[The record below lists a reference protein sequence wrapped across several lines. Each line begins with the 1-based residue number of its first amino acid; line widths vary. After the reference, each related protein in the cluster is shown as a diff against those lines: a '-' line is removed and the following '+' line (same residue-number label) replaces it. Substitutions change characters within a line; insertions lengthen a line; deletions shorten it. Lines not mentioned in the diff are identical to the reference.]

1 LIRFFF
7 WLMTFAGVIF
17 AGLKFFIYYG
27 LTSRQPSFLFPT
39 LILLVF
45 STAVIYRYLY
55 HLKKPEF
62 FIQLYLLLM
71 VVKIIAY
78 LGYNVLMVLKDRQGA
93 AVNVIFFMVGYFIFT
108 TVEIFFLYRHVNTGS
123 RPSN

>member
-1 LIRFFF
+1 
-7 WLMTFAGVIF
+7 MAFAGVIF

-27 LTSRQPSFLFPT
+27 LISRQPSFLFPT

-55 HLKKPEF
+55 YLKKPEF